1 MISASAEPRGWS
13 PGRWWA
19 AVAMVFVLQVGLM
32 LWLEDRSPV
41 VPRKATAAPVFRMSD
56 RQPGEGL
63 ALEDP
68 TLFALPHP
76 HSFSGQ
82 AWLRIPSLEFRAPDW
97 SEPVTNLSLVVEQLG
112 AGFGTF
118 VLTNPAPPFPTIV
131 MPEPEL
137 RVPELVPAV
146 PPSIPSTLR
155 MEGGL
160 AKRRLLSTP
169 TLPSWD
175 HTDLLANSVVQVLVD
190 AQGNAVSVVLL
201 PPGSG
206 LKDADQLALDL
217 SRAARFEAESTVPT
231 WVKSSSTGLTIGTMV
246 FQWQTLPALAT
257 NPPPATP

>member
-1 MISASAEPRGWS
+1 MTSASAEPRGWS

-19 AVAMVFVLQVGLM
+19 AVAMIFGLQVGLM

-41 VPRKATAAPVFRMSD
+41 VPRKPAAAPVLRLTD
-56 RQPGEGL
+56 RPPGAGL

-82 AWLRIPSLEFRAPDW
+82 AWLRIRSPEFHAPDLTV
-97 SEPVTNLSLVVEQLG
+97 PVTNLLLVVEELG
-112 AGFGTF
+112 GGFATF
-118 VLTNPAPPFPTIV
+118 VLTNPAPSFPTIV

-137 RVPELVPAV
+137 RVPELVLAV

-155 MEGGL
+155 LEGDL

-169 TLPSWD
+169 TLPSWTC
-175 HTDLLANSVVQVLVD
+175 TDLLTNSIVQVLVD
-190 AQGNAVSVVLL
+190 AQGNAVSAVLL

-206 LKDADQLALDL
+206 LKDADQLALDIA
-217 SRAARFEAESTVPT
+217 RAARFEAGSAFPTRVESP
-231 WVKSSSTGLTIGTMV
+231 SPGLTIGTMV
-246 FQWQTLPALAT
+246 FQWQTLPVSAS
-257 NPPPATP
+257 NQPPATP